1 MIRTIRVEEITKN
14 IKEMCIEANH
24 FLSPDMAEAMKCAE
38 KNEEAPLGKQI
49 LEQLQENLKIAGEDM
64 IPICQDTGMA
74 VVFLEIG
81 QDVHLEGGALED
93 AVNEGVRQGYVEG
106 YLRKSVVG
114 DPLIRENTKD
124 NTTAV
129 LHTRIVDGDQ
139 VKIKVAPKGFGSE
152 NMSRVFMLKPAEGI
166 EGVKDAVL
174 TAVKDAGPN
183 ACPPM
188 VVGVGIGGTFEK
200 CALMAKEALTRE
212 VGSHSEI
219 EYVKEL
225 EEELLTKINSLGIG
239 PGGLGGTTTALA
251 VNINTYPT
259 HIAGLP
265 VAVNIC
271 CHVNRHVIRT
281 I

>member
-1 MIRTIRVEEITKN
+1 MRTLNVEEISKN

-24 FLSPDMAEAMKCAE
+24 FLSKDMDIAMKNAVSTE
-38 KNEEAPLGKQI
+38 KSPLGKKI
-49 LEQLQENLKIAGEDM
+49 LSQLQNNLKIAGKDM

-81 QDVHLEGGALED
+81 QDVHFEGGNLED
-93 AVNEGVRQGYVEG
+93 AVNEGIRRGYVDG
-106 YLRKSVVG
+106 YLRKSVVK
-114 DPLIRENTKD
+114 DPILRENTKD
-124 NTTAV
+124 NTPGII
-129 LHTRIVDGDQ
+129 HYKIVPGDQ

-152 NMSRVFMLKPAEGI
+152 NMSRVFMLKPADGI
-166 EGVKDAVL
+166 EGVKEAVL

-212 VGSHSEI
+212 VGSHSDI
-219 EYVKEL
+219 PYVKEL
-225 EEELLTKINSLGIG
+225 EEELLERINKIGIG
-239 PGGLGGTTTALA
+239 PGGLGGSTTALA
-251 VNINTYPT
+251 VNVNTYPT

>member
-124 NTTAV
+124 NTPAV

-166 EGVKDAVL
+166 EGVKDAIL